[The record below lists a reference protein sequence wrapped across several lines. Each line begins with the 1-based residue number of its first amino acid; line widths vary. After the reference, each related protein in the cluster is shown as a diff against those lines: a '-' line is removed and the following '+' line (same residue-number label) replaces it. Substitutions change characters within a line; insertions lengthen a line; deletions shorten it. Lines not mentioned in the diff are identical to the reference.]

1 MPTPLGAA
9 ADDRTHPPIRRSYGA
24 ESRAE
29 RSGADSRGGDGSD
42 VECWS
47 DVGEGDDTI
56 PLDVVRRRV
65 RGALGQVVVGELCSD
80 GSRFVEFPPG
90 AIRQGTVTTPGS
102 S

>member
-1 MPTPLGAA
+1 MS
-9 ADDRTHPPIRRSYGA
+9 PPIRRSYGA
-24 ESRAE
+24 ESLAE

-65 RGALGQVVVGELCSD
+65 RGALGQVVVGELCFD